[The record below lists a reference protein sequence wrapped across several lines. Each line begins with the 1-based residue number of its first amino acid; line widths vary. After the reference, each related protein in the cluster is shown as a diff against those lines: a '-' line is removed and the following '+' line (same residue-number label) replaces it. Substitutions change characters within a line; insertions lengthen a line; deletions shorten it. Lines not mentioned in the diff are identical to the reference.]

1 MIVENEN
8 HRRNLSALMA
18 DRGGGHWALPP
29 AFISII
35 WLIYSG
41 IGTQITGWLIVFGG
55 IMACYDLASRRIPN
69 ALTGA
74 LALAG
79 LGWGLYEGGL
89 TGLGWSVLG
98 GLTGFSLMAFFFF
111 IGAVGAGDVKAL
123 GALSTFLSPYLAL
136 TLFCLTTIIGG
147 VLAVIILLRAGFG
160 LRQSAAEK
168 DRNLKLAF
176 GNVLAG
182 IKSGPSGLSM
192 PYGLAILG
200 GVVAMAAIGVIQ

>member
-1 MIVENEN
+1 MTVAIDNQ
-8 HRRNLSALMA
+8 RRNLFGVME

-29 AFISII
+29 AFISIV
-35 WLIYSG
+35 WLIFSG
-41 IGTQITGWLIVFGG
+41 IGARMTGWLIVFSGV
-55 IMACYDLASRRIPN
+55 MACYDLASRRIPN
-69 ALTGA
+69 ALTAA
-74 LALAG
+74 LALTG
-79 LGWGLYEGGL
+79 LAWGLYEGGL
-89 TGLGWSVLG
+89 AGLGSALLG
-98 GLTGFSLMAFFFF
+98 GLTGFSLMALFFF

-147 VLAVIILLRAGFG
+147 VLAISILLKAG
-160 LRQSAAEK
+160 LKSKRSAADK
-168 DRNLKLAF
+168 NRDLNLAF

-200 GVVAMAAIGVIQ
+200 GVVAMAAIGVIR